1 MFKVSIYKYESFQ
14 EDIGTTETFEDA
26 ISNITSWAKKNFYN
40 SDKPIPYIRYWEET
54 PLITKVDFGSYSLF
68 GNIEELSEEETGA
81 INEAKIAI
89 EDIKQRGT
97 DAATI
102 SWEDFK
108 KEINLPD
115 PEYYKVDKD
124 TLIDLV
130 TDSLKLD
137 ALIKNNVD
145 EWGYYDVAQCRYLH
159 GIYLSRQKSKQNIDF
174 KDFAYEDVAEEDIDK
189 GIYGEKLN

>member
-1 MFKVSIYKYESFQ
+1 MFKVSIYRYESFQ
-14 EDIGTTETFEDA
+14 EDIGTVETFEDA

-40 SDKPIPYIRYWEET
+40 SDKPIPYIRYWEENGET
-54 PLITKVDFGSYSLF
+54 IVDFGSYARF
-68 GNIEELSEEETGA
+68 GHIKELSEEETKA

-130 TDSLKLD
+130 ADSLRLD

-145 EWGYYDVAQCRYLH
+145 EWSYYDVAQCRYLH

>member
-1 MFKVSIYKYESFQ
+1 MFKVSIYRYESFQ
-14 EDIGTTETFEDA
+14 EDIGTVETFEDA
-26 ISNITSWAKKNFYN
+26 ISDITSWAKKNFYN
-40 SDKPIPYIRYWEET
+40 SDKPIPYIRYWEENGET
-54 PLITKVDFGSYSLF
+54 IVDFGSYARF
-68 GNIEELSEEETGA
+68 GHIKELSEEETKA

-130 TDSLKLD
+130 ADSLRLD

>member
-1 MFKVSIYKYESFQ
+1 MFKVSIYRYENFQ
-14 EDIGTTETFEDA
+14 EDIGTAETFEDA
-26 ISNITSWAKKNFYN
+26 ISDITSWAKKNFYN
-40 SDKPIPYIRYWEET
+40 SDKPIPYIRYWEENGET
-54 PLITKVDFGSYSLF
+54 IVDFGSYARF
-68 GNIEELSEEETGA
+68 GHIKELSEEETKA

-97 DAATI
+97 DAATV

-130 TDSLKLD
+130 ADSLKLD

>member
-1 MFKVSIYKYESFQ
+1 MFKVSIYRYENFQ
-14 EDIGTTETFEDA
+14 EDIGTAETFEDA

-40 SDKPIPYIRYWEET
+40 SDKPIPYIRYWEENGET
-54 PLITKVDFGSYSLF
+54 IVDFGSYARF
-68 GNIEELSEEETGA
+68 GHIKELSEEETKA

-130 TDSLKLD
+130 ADSLRLD

>member
-1 MFKVSIYKYESFQ
+1 MFKVSIYRYENFQ
-14 EDIGTTETFEDA
+14 EDIGTAETFEDA

-40 SDKPIPYIRYWEET
+40 SDKPIPYIRYWEENGET
-54 PLITKVDFGSYSLF
+54 IVDFGSYARF
-68 GNIEELSEEETGA
+68 GHIKELSEEETKA

-174 KDFAYEDVAEEDIDK
+174 KDFEYEDVAEEDINK

>member
-1 MFKVSIYKYESFQ
+1 MFKVSIYRYESFQ
-14 EDIGTTETFEDA
+14 EDIGTVETFEDA

-40 SDKPIPYIRYWEET
+40 SDKPIPYIRYWEENGET
-54 PLITKVDFGSYSLF
+54 IVDFGSYARF
-68 GNIEELSEEETGA
+68 GHIKELSEEETKA

-89 EDIKQRGT
+89 EDVKQRGT

-130 TDSLKLD
+130 ADSLKLD

>member
-1 MFKVSIYKYESFQ
+1 MFKVSIYRYENFQ
-14 EDIGTTETFEDA
+14 EDIGTAETFEDA

-40 SDKPIPYIRYWEET
+40 SDEPIPYIRYWEENGET
-54 PLITKVDFGSYSLF
+54 IVDFGSYARF
-68 GNIEELSEEETGA
+68 GHIKELSEEETKA

-174 KDFAYEDVAEEDIDK
+174 KDFEYEDVAEEDINK

>member
-1 MFKVSIYKYESFQ
+1 MFKVSIYRYESFQ
-14 EDIGTTETFEDA
+14 EDIGTAETFEDA
-26 ISNITSWAKKNFYN
+26 ISDITSWAKKNFYN
-40 SDKPIPYIRYWEET
+40 SDKPIPYIRYWEENGET
-54 PLITKVDFGSYSLF
+54 IVDFGSYARF
-68 GNIEELSEEETGA
+68 GHIKELSEEETKA

-130 TDSLKLD
+130 ADSLKLD

-189 GIYGEKLN
+189 GIYGEKLK

>member
-1 MFKVSIYKYESFQ
+1 MFKVSIYRYENFQ
-14 EDIGTTETFEDA
+14 EDIGTVETFEDA
-26 ISNITSWAKKNFYN
+26 ISDITSWAKKNFYN
-40 SDKPIPYIRYWEET
+40 SDKPIPYIRYWEENGET
-54 PLITKVDFGSYSLF
+54 IVDFGSYARF
-68 GNIEELSEEETGA
+68 GHIKELSEEETKA

-89 EDIKQRGT
+89 QDIKQRGT

-130 TDSLKLD
+130 ADSLRLD

-174 KDFAYEDVAEEDIDK
+174 KDFEYEDVAEEDIDK

>member
-1 MFKVSIYKYESFQ
+1 MFKVSIYRYESFQ
-14 EDIGTTETFEDA
+14 EDIGTTETFEAA
-26 ISNITSWAKKNFYN
+26 ISDITSWAKKNFYN
-40 SDKPIPYIRYWEET
+40 SDEPIPYIRYWEENGET
-54 PLITKVDFGSYSLF
+54 IVDFGSYARF
-68 GNIEELSEEETGA
+68 GHIKELSEEEIEA

-130 TDSLKLD
+130 ADSLKLD

-145 EWGYYDVAQCRYLH
+145 EWSYYDVAQCRYLH

-174 KDFAYEDVAEEDIDK
+174 KDFTYEDVAEEDIDK

>member
-1 MFKVSIYKYESFQ
+1 MFKVSIYRYENFQ
-14 EDIGTTETFEDA
+14 EDIGTVETFEDA
-26 ISNITSWAKKNFYN
+26 ISDITSWAKKNFYN
-40 SDKPIPYIRYWEET
+40 SDEPIPYIRYWEENGET
-54 PLITKVDFGSYSLF
+54 IVDFGSYARF
-68 GNIEELSEEETGA
+68 GHVKELSEEETKA

-97 DAATI
+97 DAATV

-130 TDSLKLD
+130 ADSLKLD
-137 ALIKNNVD
+137 ALIKHNVD

>member
-1 MFKVSIYKYESFQ
+1 MFKVSIYRYENFQ
-14 EDIGTTETFEDA
+14 EDIGTAETFEDA
-26 ISNITSWAKKNFYN
+26 ISDITSWAKKNFYN
-40 SDKPIPYIRYWEET
+40 SDKPIPYIRYWEENGET
-54 PLITKVDFGSYSLF
+54 IVDFGSYARF
-68 GNIEELSEEETGA
+68 GHIKELSEEETKA

-130 TDSLKLD
+130 ADSLKLD

-145 EWGYYDVAQCRYLH
+145 EWSYYDVAQCRYLH

>member
-1 MFKVSIYKYESFQ
+1 MFKVSIYRYESFQ
-14 EDIGTTETFEDA
+14 EDIGTVETFEDA

-40 SDKPIPYIRYWEET
+40 SDEPIPYIRYWEENRET
-54 PLITKVDFGSYSLF
+54 IVDFGSYARF
-68 GNIEELSEEETGA
+68 GHIKELSEEETKA

-89 EDIKQRGT
+89 QDIKQRGT
-97 DAATI
+97 DTATI

-130 TDSLKLD
+130 ADSLRLD

>member
-1 MFKVSIYKYESFQ
+1 MFKVSIYRYESFQ
-14 EDIGTTETFEDA
+14 EDIGTVETFEDA
-26 ISNITSWAKKNFYN
+26 ISDITSWAKKNFYN
-40 SDKPIPYIRYWEET
+40 SDKPIPYIRYWEENGET
-54 PLITKVDFGSYSLF
+54 IVDFGSYARF
-68 GNIEELSEEETGA
+68 GHIKELSEEETKA

-89 EDIKQRGT
+89 QDIKQRGT
-97 DAATI
+97 DEATI

-130 TDSLKLD
+130 VDSLKLD

>member
-1 MFKVSIYKYESFQ
+1 MFKVSIYRYENFQ
-14 EDIGTTETFEDA
+14 EDIGTAETFEDA
-26 ISNITSWAKKNFYN
+26 ISDITSWAKKNFYN
-40 SDKPIPYIRYWEET
+40 SDEPIPYIRYWEENGET
-54 PLITKVDFGSYSLF
+54 IVDFGSYARF
-68 GNIEELSEEETGA
+68 GHIKELSEEETKA

-89 EDIKQRGT
+89 QDIKQRGT
-97 DAATI
+97 DTATI

-130 TDSLKLD
+130 ADSLRLD

>member
-1 MFKVSIYKYESFQ
+1 MFKVSIYRYESFQ
-14 EDIGTTETFEDA
+14 EDIGTVETFEDA
-26 ISNITSWAKKNFYN
+26 ISDIISWAKKNFYN
-40 SDKPIPYIRYWEET
+40 SDEPIPYIRYWEENEET
-54 PLITKVDFGSYSLF
+54 IVDFGSYARF
-68 GNIEELSEEETGA
+68 GHIKKLSEEETKT

-89 EDIKQRGT
+89 QDIKQRGT

-130 TDSLKLD
+130 ADSLKLD

-189 GIYGEKLN
+189 GVYGEKLN

>member
-1 MFKVSIYKYESFQ
+1 MFKVSIYRYENFQ
-14 EDIGTTETFEDA
+14 EDIGTAETFEDA
-26 ISNITSWAKKNFYN
+26 ISDITSWAKKNFYN
-40 SDKPIPYIRYWEET
+40 SDKPIPYIRYWEENGET
-54 PLITKVDFGSYSLF
+54 IVDFGSYARF
-68 GNIEELSEEETGA
+68 GHIKELSEEETKA

-97 DAATI
+97 GAATI
-102 SWEDFK
+102 SW
-108 KEINLPD
+108 INLPD

-130 TDSLKLD
+130 ADSLRLD

-174 KDFAYEDVAEEDIDK
+174 KDFEYEDVAEEDIDK

>member
-1 MFKVSIYKYESFQ
+1 MFKVSIYRYESFQ

-26 ISNITSWAKKNFYN
+26 ISNVTSWAKKNFYN
-40 SDKPIPYIRYWEET
+40 SDEPIPYIRYWEENGET
-54 PLITKVDFGSYSLF
+54 IVDFGSYARF
-68 GNIEELSEEETGA
+68 GHIKELSEEETKA

-97 DAATI
+97 DVATI

-108 KEINLPD
+108 KEINFPD

-130 TDSLKLD
+130 ADSLKLD

-174 KDFAYEDVAEEDIDK
+174 KDFTYEDVAEEDIDK

>member
-1 MFKVSIYKYESFQ
+1 MFKVSIYRYESFQ
-14 EDIGTTETFEDA
+14 EDIGTVETLEDA
-26 ISNITSWAKKNFYN
+26 ISNIISWAKKNFYN
-40 SDKPIPYIRYWEET
+40 SDEPIPYIRYWEENGET
-54 PLITKVDFGSYSLF
+54 IVDFGSYARF
-68 GNIEELSEEETGA
+68 GHIKELSEEETKA

-130 TDSLKLD
+130 ADSLKLD

>member
-1 MFKVSIYKYESFQ
+1 MFKVSIYRYENFQ
-14 EDIGTTETFEDA
+14 EDIGTAETFEDA

-40 SDKPIPYIRYWEET
+40 SDKPIPYIRYWEENGET
-54 PLITKVDFGSYSLF
+54 IVDFGSYARF
-68 GNIEELSEEETGA
+68 GHIKELSEEETKA

-130 TDSLKLD
+130 ADSLRLD

-174 KDFAYEDVAEEDIDK
+174 KDFEYEDVAEEDIDK

>member
-1 MFKVSIYKYESFQ
+1 MFKVSIYRYENFQ
-14 EDIGTTETFEDA
+14 EDIGTAETFEDA
-26 ISNITSWAKKNFYN
+26 ISDITSWAKKNFYN
-40 SDKPIPYIRYWEET
+40 SDEPIPYIRYWEENGET
-54 PLITKVDFGSYSLF
+54 IVDFGSYARF
-68 GNIEELSEEETGA
+68 GHIKELSEEETKA

-97 DAATI
+97 NAATI

-130 TDSLKLD
+130 ADSLRLD

>member
-1 MFKVSIYKYESFQ
+1 MFKVSIYRYENFQ
-14 EDIGTTETFEDA
+14 EDIGTAETFEDA
-26 ISNITSWAKKNFYN
+26 ISDITSWAKKNFYN
-40 SDKPIPYIRYWEET
+40 SDKPIPYIRYWEENGET
-54 PLITKVDFGSYSLF
+54 IVDFGSYARF
-68 GNIEELSEEETGA
+68 GHIKELSEEETKA
-81 INEAKIAI
+81 INEAKTAI

-97 DAATI
+97 DAATV

-130 TDSLKLD
+130 VDSLKLD
-137 ALIKNNVD
+137 ALIKNNID

>member
-1 MFKVSIYKYESFQ
+1 MFIVSIYRYESFQ
-14 EDIGTTETFEDA
+14 EDIGTAETFEDA
-26 ISNITSWAKKNFYN
+26 ISDITSWAKKNFYN
-40 SDKPIPYIRYWEET
+40 SDEPIPYIRYWEENGET
-54 PLITKVDFGSYSLF
+54 IVDFGSYARF
-68 GNIEELSEEETGA
+68 GHIKELSEEETKA

-97 DAATI
+97 DATTV

-130 TDSLKLD
+130 ADSLRLD

-189 GIYGEKLN
+189 GIYVEKLN

>member
-1 MFKVSIYKYESFQ
+1 MFKVSIYRYESFQ
-14 EDIGTTETFEDA
+14 EDIGTVETFEDA

-40 SDKPIPYIRYWEET
+40 SDKPIPYIRYWEENGET
-54 PLITKVDFGSYSLF
+54 IVDFGSYARF
-68 GNIEELSEEETGA
+68 GHIKELSEEETKA

-102 SWEDFK
+102 SWDDFK

-130 TDSLKLD
+130 ADSLRLD

>member
-1 MFKVSIYKYESFQ
+1 MFKVSIYRYENFQ
-14 EDIGTTETFEDA
+14 EDIGTAETFEDA

-40 SDKPIPYIRYWEET
+40 SDEPIPYIRYWEENGET
-54 PLITKVDFGSYSLF
+54 IVDFGSYARF
-68 GNIEELSEEETGA
+68 GHIKELSEEETKA

-130 TDSLKLD
+130 ADSLRLD

>member
-1 MFKVSIYKYESFQ
+1 MFKVSIYRYESFQ
-14 EDIGTTETFEDA
+14 EDIGTVETFEDA

-40 SDKPIPYIRYWEET
+40 SDEPIPYIRYWEENGET
-54 PLITKVDFGSYSLF
+54 IVDFGSYARF
-68 GNIEELSEEETGA
+68 GHIKELSEEETKA

-97 DAATI
+97 DTATI

-130 TDSLKLD
+130 ADSLRLD

>member
-1 MFKVSIYKYESFQ
+1 MFKVSIYRYESFQ
-14 EDIGTTETFEDA
+14 EDIGTAETFEDA
-26 ISNITSWAKKNFYN
+26 ISDITSWAKKNFYN
-40 SDKPIPYIRYWEET
+40 SDEPIPYIRYWEENGET
-54 PLITKVDFGSYSLF
+54 IVDFGSYARF
-68 GNIEELSEEETGA
+68 GHIKELSEEETKA

-130 TDSLKLD
+130 ADSLRLD

-145 EWGYYDVAQCRYLH
+145 EWSYYDVAQCRYLH

>member
-1 MFKVSIYKYESFQ
+1 MFKVSIYRYESFQ
-14 EDIGTTETFEDA
+14 EDIGTVETFEDA

-40 SDKPIPYIRYWEET
+40 SDKPIPYIRYWEENGET
-54 PLITKVDFGSYSLF
+54 IVDFGSYARF
-68 GNIEELSEEETGA
+68 GHIKELSEEETKA

-130 TDSLKLD
+130 ADSLRLD

>member
-1 MFKVSIYKYESFQ
+1 MFKVSIYRYESFQ
-14 EDIGTTETFEDA
+14 EDIGTVETFEDA

-40 SDKPIPYIRYWEET
+40 SDKPIPYIRYWEENGET
-54 PLITKVDFGSYSLF
+54 IVDFGSYARF
-68 GNIEELSEEETGA
+68 GHIKELSEEETKA

-97 DAATI
+97 DAATV

-130 TDSLKLD
+130 ADSLRLD

>member
-1 MFKVSIYKYESFQ
+1 MFKVSIYRYESFQ
-14 EDIGTTETFEDA
+14 EDIGTAETFEDA

-40 SDKPIPYIRYWEET
+40 NDEPIPYIRYWEENGET
-54 PLITKVDFGSYSLF
+54 IVDFGSYARF
-68 GNIEELSEEETGA
+68 GHIKELSEEETKA

-89 EDIKQRGT
+89 QDIKQRGT

-102 SWEDFK
+102 SW
-108 KEINLPD
+108 INLPD
-115 PEYYKVDKD
+115 PEYYKVGKD

-130 TDSLKLD
+130 ADSLRLD

>member
-1 MFKVSIYKYESFQ
+1 MFKVSIYRYESFQ
-14 EDIGTTETFEDA
+14 EDIGTVETFEDA
-26 ISNITSWAKKNFYN
+26 ISDITSWAKKNFYN
-40 SDKPIPYIRYWEET
+40 SDKPIPYIRYWEENGET
-54 PLITKVDFGSYSLF
+54 IVDFGSYARF
-68 GNIEELSEEETGA
+68 GHIKELSEEETKA

-130 TDSLKLD
+130 ADSLRLD

-174 KDFAYEDVAEEDIDK
+174 KDFEYEDVAEEDIDK
-189 GIYGEKLN
+189 GIYGEKLK

>member
-1 MFKVSIYKYESFQ
+1 MFKVSIYRYESFQ
-14 EDIGTTETFEDA
+14 EDIGTVETFEDA
-26 ISNITSWAKKNFYN
+26 ISDITSWAKKNFYN
-40 SDKPIPYIRYWEET
+40 SDEPIPYIRYWEENGET
-54 PLITKVDFGSYSLF
+54 IVDFGSYARF
-68 GNIEELSEEETGA
+68 GHIKELSEEETKA

-89 EDIKQRGT
+89 KDIKQRGT

-130 TDSLKLD
+130 ADSLRLD

-189 GIYGEKLN
+189 GVYGEKLN

>member
-1 MFKVSIYKYESFQ
+1 MFKVSIYRYESFQ

-40 SDKPIPYIRYWEET
+40 SDEPIPYIRYWEENGET
-54 PLITKVDFGSYSLF
+54 IVDFGSYARF
-68 GNIEELSEEETGA
+68 GHIKELSEEETKA
-81 INEAKIAI
+81 INEAKTAI

-130 TDSLKLD
+130 ADSLKLD

>member
-1 MFKVSIYKYESFQ
+1 MFKVSIYRYENFQ
-14 EDIGTTETFEDA
+14 EDIGTAETFEDA

-40 SDKPIPYIRYWEET
+40 SDEPIPYIRYWEENGET
-54 PLITKVDFGSYSLF
+54 IVDFGSYARF
-68 GNIEELSEEETGA
+68 GHIKELSEEETKA
-81 INEAKIAI
+81 INEAKITI
-89 EDIKQRGT
+89 QDIKQRGT

-130 TDSLKLD
+130 ADSLKLD

>member
-1 MFKVSIYKYESFQ
+1 MFKVSIYRYESFQ
-14 EDIGTTETFEDA
+14 EDIGTAKTFEDA
-26 ISNITSWAKKNFYN
+26 ISNITSWAEKNFYN
-40 SDKPIPYIRYWEET
+40 SDKPIPYIRYWEENGET
-54 PLITKVDFGSYSLF
+54 IVDFGSYARF
-68 GNIEELSEEETGA
+68 GHIKELSEEETKA

-97 DAATI
+97 DAATV

-130 TDSLKLD
+130 ADSLKLD

>member
-1 MFKVSIYKYESFQ
+1 MFKVSIYRYESFQ

-26 ISNITSWAKKNFYN
+26 ISNVTSWAKKNFYN
-40 SDKPIPYIRYWEET
+40 SNEPIPYIRYWEENGET
-54 PLITKVDFGSYSLF
+54 IVDFGSYARF
-68 GNIEELSEEETGA
+68 GHIKELSEEETKA
-81 INEAKIAI
+81 INEAKTAI

-130 TDSLKLD
+130 VDSLKLD

>member
-1 MFKVSIYKYESFQ
+1 MFKVSIYRYESFQ
-14 EDIGTTETFEDA
+14 EDIGTVKTFEDA
-26 ISNITSWAKKNFYN
+26 ISDITSWAKKNFYN
-40 SDKPIPYIRYWEET
+40 NDEPIPYIRYWEENGET
-54 PLITKVDFGSYSLF
+54 IVDFGSYARF
-68 GNIEELSEEETGA
+68 GHIKELSEEETKA

-89 EDIKQRGT
+89 EDIKQQGT
-97 DAATI
+97 DSATI

-130 TDSLKLD
+130 ADSLRLD

>member
-1 MFKVSIYKYESFQ
+1 MFKVSIYRYESFQ
-14 EDIGTTETFEDA
+14 EDIGTVKTFEDA
-26 ISNITSWAKKNFYN
+26 ISDITSWAKKNFYN
-40 SDKPIPYIRYWEET
+40 NDEPIPYIRYWEENGET
-54 PLITKVDFGSYSLF
+54 IVDFGSYARF
-68 GNIEELSEEETGA
+68 GHIKELSEEETKA

-89 EDIKQRGT
+89 EDIKQQGT
-97 DAATI
+97 DSATI

-130 TDSLKLD
+130 ADSLRLD

-174 KDFAYEDVAEEDIDK
+174 KDFTYEDVAEEDIDK